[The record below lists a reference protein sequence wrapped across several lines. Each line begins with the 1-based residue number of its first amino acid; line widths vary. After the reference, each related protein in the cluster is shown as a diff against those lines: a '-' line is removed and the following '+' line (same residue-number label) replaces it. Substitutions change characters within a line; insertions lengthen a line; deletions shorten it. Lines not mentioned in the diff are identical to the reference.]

1 MDEADASC
9 KTDRDRLDLRH
20 ALGMIAPGRPHAM
33 RLVSCFA
40 IGFAVLAAPPAFA
53 CADRA
58 ERIRGAVQADIRT
71 RNVAQTVG
79 ERLVTELNEAA
90 AHCRAGRTAQGE
102 AILTRIR
109 NTYSYR

>member
-1 MDEADASC
+1 
-9 KTDRDRLDLRH
+9 
-20 ALGMIAPGRPHAM
+20 M
-33 RLVSCFA
+33 RLVSCLIVGA
-40 IGFAVLAAPPAFA
+40 ALLATSPAFA

-71 RNVAQTVG
+71 RNVAQSVG
-79 ERLVTELNEAA
+79 ERLIADLNEAA
-90 AHCRAGRTAQGE
+90 AHCRAGRAAQGE